1 MHRLRGLLV
10 DTRPLRESRDFRLI
24 WISQLVAMVGR
35 QMLVVAVPL
44 QVYLVTHSSLA
55 VGLLGIVQ
63 AVPLIAAGLYGGS
76 LADRFDR
83 RLLMLVTKSLI
94 GLTSILLAFGAV
106 GMLAPLWFIYGV
118 SAISGGLS
126 TIEQSAR
133 AATVPRLVSRAQLP
147 VALSL
152 VQVLFQVAQ
161 TVGPSLAGV
170 VIAQAGLV
178 WAYGVDVAC
187 FVASTL
193 LLLPLGAQPATAR
206 GGSFGWRAPAAAFAF
221 VRHNPVVLGGFLA
234 DLDAMIFGLPRAV
247 FPALATDVFRIGPAG
262 LGLLY
267 AAPGAGALI
276 GSVLTGWVGRVKRQG
291 TAVLVAVGGWGAA
304 IAGFGLTGSVL
315 WLGLLLLAVA
325 GAADMISA
333 VFRGTILQLSVP
345 DAMRGRMSAFH
356 SMVVTAG
363 PRVGDLETGLVAT
376 AFGPVFSVVSGGLA
390 CVLGVAVLALLA
402 PALRRQRASLEEP
415 EAPPPA

>member
-1 MHRLRGLLV
+1 MGRLRGLLV
-10 DTRPLRESRDFRLI
+10 DTTPLRESRDFRLI
-24 WISQLVAMVGR
+24 WSSQLVAMIGR
-35 QMLVVAVPL
+35 QMIVVAVPL

-55 VGLLGIVQ
+55 VGVLGLVQ

-83 RLLMLVTKSLI
+83 RLLMIGAKALI
-94 GLTSILLAFGAV
+94 GFTSLLLALGAI
-106 GMLAPLWFIYGV
+106 GMLAPLWFIYVV
-118 SAISGGLS
+118 SALAGGLS

-133 AATVPRLVSRAQLP
+133 AATVPRIVTRAQLP

-178 WAYGVDVAC
+178 WAYGIDVAC
-187 FVASTL
+187 FAGSTAL
-193 LLLPLGAQPATAR
+193 LIPLAAQPATES
-206 GGSFGWRAPAAAFAF
+206 GTTFGWRAPAAALAY
-221 VRHNPVVLGGFLA
+221 VQSNPVVLGGFLA
-234 DLDAMIFGLPRAV
+234 DLDAMVFGLPRAV
-247 FPALATDVFRIGPAG
+247 FPALATDVFKIGPAG

-291 TAVLVAVGGWGAA
+291 TAILVAVGVWGAA

-325 GAADMISA
+325 GGADMISA
-333 VFRGTILQLSVP
+333 VFRGTILQLAVP
-345 DAMRGRMSAFH
+345 DKMRGRMSAFH

-363 PRVGDLETGLVAT
+363 PRFGDLETGAVAT
-376 AFGPVFSVVSGGLA
+376 AFSPLVSVVSGGVI
-390 CVLGVAVLALLA
+390 CVLGVALLA
-402 PALRRQRASLEEP
+402 IAMPALRNQRAEVAGHQS
-415 EAPPPA
+415 PPA

>member
-1 MHRLRGLLV
+1 
-10 DTRPLRESRDFRLI
+10 
-24 WISQLVAMVGR
+24 MVGR

-55 VGLLGIVQ
+55 VGVLGIVQ
-63 AVPLIAAGLYGGS
+63 AVPLIVAGLYGGS

-106 GMLAPLWFIYGV
+106 GMLAPLWFVYGV

-133 AATVPRLVSRAQLP
+133 SATVPRLVSRAQLP
-147 VALSL
+147 SALSL

-193 LLLPLGAQPATAR
+193 LLLPLAAQPATAR

-276 GSVLTGWVGRVKRQG
+276 GSVLTGWVGRVKSQG
-291 TAVLVAVGGWGAA
+291 TAVLVAVGVWGAA

-315 WLGLLLLAVA
+315 WLGLLLLAIA

-363 PRVGDLETGLVAT
+363 PRVGDLETGVVAT
-376 AFGPVFSVVSGGLA
+376 AFGAVFSVVSGGLA
-390 CVLGVAVLALLA
+390 CVLGVAVLAVVA
-402 PALRRQRASLEEP
+402 PALRRQRASVEEP
-415 EAPPPA
+415 